1 MRRWEDHQNMRLIAI
16 AAALVGIV
24 HSTPALQAYTA
35 ESKTVSTNGG
45 SAAASPL
52 ATRLFLDAGVTAAPL
67 GTVIWFV
74 ADKNGDGVPTSPA
87 AGSILGADDELVFR
101 DVLDGDQPGS
111 SAGRYRRLDIAVPD
125 SLRGAAIYMYL
136 WNGSGIDFV
145 PVSGSRFGLHRF
157 GVVPP
162 PEVGNAPWLIDANV
176 NASQYQVGGSV
187 ANRAPVFNPVSP
199 QVVTN
204 GTELSFTV
212 SASDPDS
219 GQTLSYS
226 LDSGAPL
233 GAAVDAATGVFRW
246 TPSSSD
252 VGIRTVVFRATD
264 SGAPTLSATL
274 EVGIEVRRAYVPP
287 PAPTIALLASA
298 GSYQVR
304 LEGVSGSSYQ
314 LQARTSLTEGTW
326 VDVGNAVVAS
336 GSTVV
341 LDVVQE
347 AAPTRFLRVVAR

>member
-1 MRRWEDHQNMRLIAI
+1 MKLPL
-16 AAALVGIV
+16 ALAVSILGINASAPV
-24 HSTPALQAYTA
+24 LHAYTA

-45 SAAASPL
+45 TAASSPL
-52 ATRLFLDAGVTAAPL
+52 ATRLFLDAGSTAAPL

-74 ADKNGDGVPTSPA
+74 ADKNGDGVPTSPS
-87 AGSILGADDELVFR
+87 AGSILGADDELVFK

-111 SAGRYRRLDIAVPD
+111 TAGRYRRLDIAVPD
-125 SLRGAAIYMYL
+125 SLRGAAIYLYL

-162 PEVGNAPWLIDANV
+162 PDVGNAPWLIDANV

-264 SGAPTLSATL
+264 SGAPSLSATL

-326 VDVGNAVVAS
+326 VDVGSAVVAS

>member
-1 MRRWEDHQNMRLIAI
+1 MTRSLALALSVLGT
-16 AAALVGIV
+16 AASASVL
-24 HSTPALQAYTA
+24 HAYTA

-45 SAAASPL
+45 TAAASPL
-52 ATRLFLDAGVTAAPL
+52 ATRLFLDAGSTAAPL
-67 GTVIWFV
+67 GTVVWFV

-111 SAGRYRRLDIAVPD
+111 TAGRYRRLDIAVPD
-125 SLRGAAIYMYL
+125 SLRGAVIYLYL

-145 PVSGSRFGLHRF
+145 PVNGSRFGLHRF

-162 PEVGNAPWLIDANV
+162 PDVGNAPWLIDANV
-176 NASQYQVGGSV
+176 NASQHQVGGSV
-187 ANRAPVFNPVSP
+187 ANRAPAFNPVSP

-212 SASDPDS
+212 SASDPDA
-219 GQTLSYS
+219 GQTLAFS
-226 LDSGAPL
+226 LDPSAPQGAI
-233 GAAVDAATGVFRW
+233 VDAVTGAFRW
-246 TPSSSD
+246 TPSASD
-252 VGIRTVVFRATD
+252 VGVRTVVFRATD
-264 SGAPTLSATL
+264 SGSPAQSVTL

-287 PAPTIALLASA
+287 PAPTITLTSSA
-298 GSYQVR
+298 GTYQVR

-314 LQARTSLTEGTW
+314 LQARTSLTEGAW
-326 VDVGNAVVAS
+326 VDVGSAVVAS

-347 AAPTRFLRVVAR
+347 AAATRFLRVVAR

>member
-1 MRRWEDHQNMRLIAI
+1 MRRWEDEGHMRLIAI

-24 HSTPALQAYTA
+24 HSTPALHAYTA

-87 AGSILGADDELVFR
+87 AGSILGADDELVFK

-111 SAGRYRRLDIAVPD
+111 TAGRYRRLDIAVPD
-125 SLRGAAIYMYL
+125 SLRGAAIYLYL
-136 WNGSGIDFV
+136 WNASGIDFV

-176 NASQYQVGGSV
+176 NASQHQVGGSV
-187 ANRAPVFNPVSP
+187 ANRAPSFNPVSP

-212 SASDPDS
+212 SASDPDP
-219 GQTLSYS
+219 GQTLAYS
-226 LDSGAPL
+226 LDAGAPQ
-233 GAAVDAATGVFRW
+233 GAAVDPVTGAFRW
-246 TPSSSD
+246 TPSASD
-252 VGIRTVVFRATD
+252 LGIRSVVFRATD
-264 SGAPTLSATL
+264 NGAPVQSATV
-274 EVGIEVRRAYVPP
+274 EVSIEVRRAYVPP
-287 PAPTIALLASA
+287 PAPSLALVGSA
-298 GSYQVR
+298 GAFQVR
-304 LEGVSGSSYQ
+304 LQGQVGSSYR
-314 LQARTSLTEGTW
+314 LQTRTSLTEGVW
-326 VDVGNAVVAS
+326 VDVGSAVVAS
-336 GSTVV
+336 GAQVV
-341 LDVVQE
+341 FDVAQD
-347 AAPTRFLRVVAR
+347 ASPTRFLRVVAQ

>member
-1 MRRWEDHQNMRLIAI
+1 MTRSLALAMSVLGIAGSAPRLN
-16 AAALVGIV
+16 
-24 HSTPALQAYTA
+24 AYTA

-45 SAAASPL
+45 TAAASPL
-52 ATRLFLDAGVTAAPL
+52 ATRLFVDAGVTAAPL

-74 ADKNGDGVPTSPA
+74 ADKNGDGVPTSPVQ
-87 AGSILGADDELVFR
+87 GSILGADDELIFR

-111 SAGRYRRLDIAVPD
+111 TAGRYRRLDIPVPD
-125 SLRGAAIYMYL
+125 SLRGAVIYLYL
-136 WNGSGIDFV
+136 WNGSGIEFV

-162 PEVGNAPWLIDANV
+162 PDVGNAPWLIDANV

-204 GTELSFTV
+204 GAELSFTV
-212 SASDPDS
+212 SASDPDP
-219 GQTLSYS
+219 GQTLAYS
-226 LDSGAPL
+226 LDPSSPL
-233 GAAVDAATGVFRW
+233 GATLDAVTGTFRW
-246 TPSSSD
+246 TPSISD
-252 VGIRTVVFRATD
+252 VGVRTVVFRATD
-264 SGAPTLSATL
+264 SGTPAQSATL

-287 PAPTIALLASA
+287 PAPAISLSASA
-298 GSYQVR
+298 GAYQVR

-326 VDVGNAVVAS
+326 VDVGSAVVAT